1 MRKCIFVIGTRAQ
14 LVKISPVLRL
24 ATSSHLDH
32 VVWFTGQHHESI
44 DDLIMDFELTSNI
57 IQPASAQERSSIGKL
72 IVWIP
77 ATLYRCVCYIR
88 SVKKQ
93 TQKRPLVIV
102 HGDTLSTWIAAMAGV
117 WGGGEV
123 VHLESGLS
131 SGKWSDPFPEE
142 LLRRLTFRLA
152 KYALCP
158 NDEATKRM
166 QAYSGCTVVNTH
178 ENTLLDC
185 VRFAMQ
191 SDDGVASEVAN
202 FIVSIHRFQNIYQE
216 SRLQSIVKEIEALA
230 KIGSVALILHPPTE
244 LRLKKY
250 GLFDQLA
257 NMNNVRL
264 LPRMPYT
271 DFLALMGRAKLVL
284 SDGGS
289 NQEELAYLGVPTV
302 LFRDRS
308 ERPDGLG
315 GNVVFRREVRT
326 SLADAVKNGEI
337 EGLRRSS
344 KINDDIEPSRLTVD
358 ALQLWSADSKS
369 EDSPRLYPLS

>member
-1 MRKCIFVIGTRAQ
+1 MRQCIFVIGTRAQ

-24 ATSSHLDH
+24 ATSTRLDH

-57 IQPASAQERSSIGKL
+57 VQPPSAKERSSIGKL

-77 ATLYRCVCYIR
+77 ATLYRCVHYIR
-88 SVKKQ
+88 GVKKQ
-93 TQKRPLVIV
+93 TQQRPLVIV
-102 HGDTLSTWIAAMAGV
+102 HGDTLSTWIGALAGG
-117 WGGGEV
+117 WGGGDV

-142 LLRRLTFRLA
+142 LLRRLTFRRA
-152 KYALCP
+152 RYALCP
-158 NDEATKRM
+158 NDEASKRM
-166 QAYSGCTVVNTH
+166 QAYADCTVVNTH

-191 SDDGVASEVAN
+191 SGDRVESELADFV
-202 FIVSIHRFQNIYQE
+202 VSVHRFQNIYQKD
-216 SRLQSIVKEIEALA
+216 RLQKIVDEIEALA
-230 KIGSVALILHPPTE
+230 TLGSVFFILHPPTE

-250 GLFDQLA
+250 GLFDKLV
-257 NMNNVRL
+257 NMPNVRL

-271 DFLALMGRAKLVL
+271 DFLALMGAAKLVL

-315 GNVVFRREVRT
+315 GNIVFRRDVST
-326 SLADAVKNGEI
+326 SLAEAVKNGEI
-337 EGLRRSS
+337 EKLRRNS

-358 ALQLWSADSKS
+358 ALQLWSADS
-369 EDSPRLYPLS
+369 

>member
-24 ATSSHLDH
+24 ATSSQLDH

-44 DDLIMDFELTSNI
+44 DDLIADFELTSNI
-57 IQPASAQERSSIGKL
+57 IQPSSAKERSSIGKL

-77 ATLYRCVCYIR
+77 ATFCRCIRYIR
-88 SVKKQ
+88 GVKKQ
-93 TQKRPLVIV
+93 SRKQPLVIV
-102 HGDTLSTWIAAMAGV
+102 HGDTLSTWIGAMSGV
-117 WGGGEV
+117 LGGGAV
-123 VHLESGLS
+123 VHLESGLT

-152 KYALCP
+152 SYALCP
-158 NDEATKRM
+158 NDEAARKM

-185 VRFAMQ
+185 VRFAL
-191 SDDGVASEVAN
+191 GSENRVVSEPAD
-202 FIVSIHRFQNIYQE
+202 FVVSIHRFQNIYQQ
-216 SRLQSIVKEIEALA
+216 SRLQEIVEEIEALA
-230 KIGSVALILHPPTE
+230 ALGSVFFILHPPTE
-244 LRLKKY
+244 LRLEKY
-250 GLFDQLA
+250 GLFQRLE
-257 NMNNVRL
+257 NSSNVRL
-264 LPRMPYT
+264 LPRMRYT
-271 DFLALMGRAKLVL
+271 DFLALMGRAQLVI

-315 GNVVFRREVRT
+315 NNIVFRHGLRS

-337 EGLRRSS
+337 EALRRSS
-344 KINDDIEPSRLTVD
+344 RINDDIEPSRLTVD
-358 ALQLWSADSKS
+358 ALQSWSVVDFDEA
-369 EDSPRLYPLS
+369 LSR